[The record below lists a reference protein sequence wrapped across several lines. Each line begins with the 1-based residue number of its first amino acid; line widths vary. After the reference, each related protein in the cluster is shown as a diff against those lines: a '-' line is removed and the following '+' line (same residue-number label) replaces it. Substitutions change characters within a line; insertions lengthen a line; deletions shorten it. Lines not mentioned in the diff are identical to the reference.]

1 MGLCPKPQDF
11 LESQLKA
18 GEQLGF
24 KTFRVTVLSHAHFY
38 ELST

>member
-18 GEQLGF
+18 VRKLVSKLF
-24 KTFRVTVLSHAHFY
+24 V
-38 ELST
+38 